1 MLFRSSSCGIKSIKY
16 SNNVTYTI
24 HLPEGISISSIDFQ
38 GFANDDNA
46 DGYLAELNGKTFGA
60 TDYVFPSRTG
70 GKAVSYNIEFENS
83 VSGSI
88 SMKFVKQVGMRITL
102 NVAAPTGIVPISIDI
117 DQNAKSFNLRGQ
129 LVGKNNKG
137 VIIRK
142 GKKVI

>member
-1 MLFRSSSCGIKSIKY
+1 M
-16 SNNVTYTI
+16 V
-24 HLPEGISISSIDFQ
+24 LPSLGSVASRA
-38 GFANDDNA
+38 FAKEDNA

-70 GKAVSYNIEFENS
+70 GKAVSYNIELDNS

-117 DQNAKSFNLRGQ
+117 DQNAKSFNLKGQ

-137 VIIRK
+137 IIIKK
-142 GKKVI
+142 GKKVIK